1 MDTSLELGEDS
12 EPWGKLAGGWQ
23 ASCHTGMELGGT
35 WPAGDL
41 QAHLLADAGVTR
53 QDVGVF
59 HDGKGR
65 RGVFPDLQHATP
77 LGKVSSVLLILG
89 TALRQPIQP

>member
-1 MDTSLELGEDS
+1 
-12 EPWGKLAGGWQ
+12 
-23 ASCHTGMELGGT
+23 MESGGT

-41 QAHLLADAGVTR
+41 QAHLLADAGITG
-53 QDVGVF
+53 QDIGVF
-59 HDGKGR
+59 HDGEGR

-89 TALRQPIQP
+89 TALRKPIQP

>member
-1 MDTSLELGEDS
+1 
-12 EPWGKLAGGWQ
+12 
-23 ASCHTGMELGGT
+23 MELGGM
-35 WPAGDL
+35 WPAGKL
-41 QAHLLADAGVTR
+41 QAHLLADAGITG

-59 HDGKGR
+59 HDSKGR
-65 RGVFPDLQHATP
+65 RGVFPDLQHTTP